1 MGGGKARAFML
12 HIMAVD
18 LWIAGAESCKSPW
31 TGRLPTGFYTTL
43 LLGHLSTSSTAATAN
58 SKSIM
63 IRYDFAIA
71 ISHITFFVVGLDYCH
86 RYLLLRSYTYII

>member
-58 SKSIM
+58 SKSII

-71 ISHITFFVVGLDYCH
+71 ISVV
-86 RYLLLRSYTYII
+86 S